1 MSTNNESEARVPGI
15 YELARNHLTQHRN
28 GFASG
33 DAVWVVSAW
42 TRLLD
47 GLPEDINY
55 DGEGAGSLFETI
67 IEDVGDEAA
76 FSALDEE
83 DESNDRAQTCIELA
97 KAYGLDDWPRLAL
110 RDYLIAFDG
119 MSKERAEAA
128 SRRAWNNARA
138 AYDCFKLA
146 DGQPEKKAA

>member
-15 YELARNHLTQHRN
+15 YELARNHLTEHRN

-42 TRLLD
+42 KRLLD

-55 DGEGAGSLFETI
+55 EGEGAGSLFETI
-67 IEDVGDEAA
+67 IADVGDEAA
-76 FSALDEE
+76 FSALDED

-97 KAYGLDDWPRLAL
+97 KAYGLGDWPRLAL

-138 AYDCFKLA
+138 AYDCFKFA

>member
-15 YELARNHLTQHRN
+15 YELARHHLTENRN

-42 TRLLD
+42 KRLSG

-55 DGEGAGSLFETI
+55 DGEGAGSLFEAI
-67 IEDVGDEAA
+67 IEDVGEESA
-76 FSALDEE
+76 FSGQDEG
-83 DESNDRAQTCIELA
+83 DESNDRAETCIELA
-97 KAYGLDDWPRLAL
+97 KAYGLDDWPRLSL

-119 MSKERAEAA
+119 MSKERADAA

-138 AYDCFKLA
+138 AYDAFKFA
-146 DGQPEKKAA
+146 DGKPEKKAA

>member
-15 YELARNHLTQHRN
+15 YELARHHLTENRN

-42 TRLLD
+42 KRLSG

-55 DGEGAGSLFETI
+55 DGEGAGSLFEAI
-67 IEDVGDEAA
+67 IEDVGEESA
-76 FSALDEE
+76 FSGQDEG
-83 DESNDRAQTCIELA
+83 DESNDRAETCIALA

-119 MSKERAEAA
+119 MSKERADAA

-138 AYDCFKLA
+138 AYDCFKFA
-146 DGQPEKKAA
+146 DGKPEKKAA